1 MNVLG
6 YLLLLVGAF
15 VLFAVV
21 GTFFS
26 IMFSV
31 VLDVM
36 SEHEQAKER
45 DKRRE

>member
-15 VLFAVV
+15 VLFVVV

-36 SEHEQAKER
+36 SEREQARER